1 MVDATEPLSVI
12 LWAVFA
18 FAAGMYPLGFLF
30 PTPCSKCCKPPCGD
44 LFEFKRCARFEAVTQ
59 GTRGNSFTQD
69 NASQPLFRNGWPAI
83 PTPTHGFSRSIA
95 RPEDIGVFRVTDEA
109 RFRVTARISF
119 AQADEVEV
127 RFTLRDRFTAENLEA
142 IYTFTIQLDEQA
154 EAITQ
159 TKTSDRA
166 STIVVHQSALSYN
179 EVTLVLMTPEPVG
192 RTVFHDYRGE
202 YEGWLQNN
210 DWSSWV
216 YLQYAPFT
224 ENAGAVEVLDQ
235 TFAYA
240 CKIDDFQYASSTE
253 PFYAQSEYVWDKD
266 AVLSFLNGESPQR
279 YVDPYGKEWD
289 VTIQGDT
296 PLCGIH
302 YSQSLADVDVPYL
315 LTAEVPASDCP
326 NRKRKFDM
334 LGCADR
340 LGQWLAPKN
349 ATHSALYRTN
359 AITYGANG
367 FTGNQI
373 RNEELVR
380 TNGYGFPYM
389 KEVPEHPEDAYS
401 QSSVCLFRQ
410 EQEGCSVP
418 AIESIPSEAFFCGDL
433 LWVMEN
439 GPCYDTVT
447 LTDRGGRTTVYTLN
461 TGGSSEA
468 NEATRKWCMEQNET
482 AHQSNIYV
490 VYDYRPRFDGTC
502 WPPTGTVHFPAT
514 WYPQNVETSID
525 GNIHDANYNGETFTA
540 YWYSDAGEGGWQQK
554 SEFTLHL
561 VTAGCESAMYES
573 RHASAWAQWRVNVSR
588 KCDGTFTVDS
598 APLSSDGFSKIVSDP
613 SKPNN
618 YINIARLDAHADARI
633 RRSNEPWGVELFS
646 FTAGASGPP
655 PVASSVQ
662 SVSGDPVPAG
672 GGVVTVQMSGNGLGD
687 MSSTFT
693 LGKNLMRFPR
703 TVFLQPNASKRVN
716 GSPIGSPSYEL
727 DPALA
732 HTLNAP
738 FVQVTQ
744 KGYGGDDDTKCHIAV
759 VWIGGVQSV
768 GMPRVRIG
776 SSSELGWLLGQS
788 VTSDFT
794 KVSCL
799 VGQPSVVEG
808 TTCEWTVTSDNEHVL
823 AKSEDGLVKVT
834 VGPGALDASQIVY
847 VGGMPTRQIS
857 ARLTFATPLE
867 ESVWQVAIK
876 LA

>member
-18 FAAGMYPLGFLF
+18 FAAGMYPLGFMF
-30 PTPCSKCCKPPCGD
+30 PTPCSKCCKPPCED
-44 LFEFKRCARFEAVTQ
+44 LFEFKRCARFEAVTK
-59 GTRGNSFTQD
+59 GTRGNSFIQD
-69 NASQPLFRNGWPAI
+69 NTSQPLFRNGWPAI

-109 RFRVTARISF
+109 RFRATARVSF
-119 AQADEVEV
+119 AQSDEVEV
-127 RFTLRDRFTAENLEA
+127 RFTLRDRFTAENLEP
-142 IYTFTIQLDEQA
+142 IYTFTIQFDEQA
-154 EAITQ
+154 ETRTQ

-166 STIVVHQSALSYN
+166 STVVVPQSALINN
-179 EVTLVLMTPEPVG
+179 EVTLILMTPDPVG
-192 RTVFHDYRGE
+192 RTVFRDYRGE

-210 DWSSWV
+210 DWTSWV

-224 ENAGAVEVLDQ
+224 ENAAAVEVLDK

-266 AVLSFLNGESPQR
+266 AVMSFLNGESQQT
-279 YVDPYGKEWD
+279 YVDPYGNEWD

-302 YSQSLADVDVPYL
+302 YSQSLADVDIPYL

-326 NRKRKFDM
+326 SRKRKFDM

-340 LGQWLAPKN
+340 LGEWLVPKN
-349 ATHSALYRTN
+349 ATHSAIYRTN
-359 AITYGANG
+359 SKSYGAN
-367 FTGNQI
+367 FLTGNQI

-389 KEVPEHPEDAYS
+389 KEVPEHPEQAYS

-410 EQEGCSVP
+410 EQTGCSVP

-439 GPCYDTVT
+439 GPCYDTVR

-468 NEATRKWCMEQNET
+468 DDATRKWCMEQNET
-482 AHQSNIYV
+482 EHQSNVYV

-502 WPPTGTVHFPAT
+502 WPLTGTLHFPEA
-514 WYPQNVETSID
+514 WYPKDHVTSLF
-525 GNIHDANYNGETFTA
+525 GSLNQVFSASEENRN
-540 YWYSDAGEGGWQQK
+540 YWYSTEGEEGWRVF
-554 SEFTLHL
+554 SEFSIQL
-561 VTAGCESAMYES
+561 VTASCEEAMYES
-573 RHASAWAQWRVNVSR
+573 RHLGNWSQVRVRVAR
-588 KCDGTFTVDS
+588 QCDGTYYITS
-598 APLSSDGFSKIVSDP
+598 IPIAPTGFKRSIYEP
-613 SKPNN
+613 SL
-618 YINIARLDAHADARI
+618 AQHADARVY
-633 RRSNEPWGVELFS
+633 NGVLPAS
-646 FTAGASGPP
+646 SYSVTLAASGPP

-662 SVSGDPVPAG
+662 SVSGDPVPAN

-687 MSSTFT
+687 TSSTFT

-703 TVFLQPNASKRVN
+703 TVFLQPNGSKRVN
-716 GSPIGSPSYEL
+716 GSRIENPSYEI
-727 DPALA
+727 DPALS
-732 HTLNAP
+732 HTLQAP

-744 KGYGGDDDTKCHIAV
+744 QGYGGDDDTKCHIAV

-768 GMPRVRIG
+768 AMPRVLFGEASDIG
-776 SSSELGWLLGQS
+776 KPLGQY

-808 TTCEWTVTSDNEHVL
+808 TTCEWTVSSDNEHVL
-823 AKSEDGLVKVT
+823 AVKKDDLINVT
-834 VGPGALDASQIVY
+834 VGPGAMAAS
-847 VGGMPTRQIS
+847 RQIYS
-857 ARLTFATPLE
+857 GGRPIKVVDATVTVSTPLE
-867 ESVWQVAIK
+867 DSVWSVTIK
-876 LA
+876 LANV

>member
-1 MVDATEPLSVI
+1 
-12 LWAVFA
+12 
-18 FAAGMYPLGFLF
+18 
-30 PTPCSKCCKPPCGD
+30 
-44 LFEFKRCARFEAVTQ
+44 
-59 GTRGNSFTQD
+59 
-69 NASQPLFRNGWPAI
+69 
-83 PTPTHGFSRSIA
+83 
-95 RPEDIGVFRVTDEA
+95 VFR
-109 RFRVTARISF
+109 
-119 AQADEVEV
+119 
-127 RFTLRDRFTAENLEA
+127 
-142 IYTFTIQLDEQA
+142 
-154 EAITQ
+154 
-159 TKTSDRA
+159 
-166 STIVVHQSALSYN
+166 
-179 EVTLVLMTPEPVG
+179 
-192 RTVFHDYRGE
+192 DYRGE

-389 KEVPEHPEDAYS
+389 KEVPEHPEQAYS

-410 EQEGCSVP
+410 EQTGCSVP

-447 LTDRGGRTTVYTLN
+447 LTDRAGRTTVYTLN
-461 TGGSSEA
+461 TGGSSQA
-468 NEATRKWCMEQNET
+468 DDATRKWCMDQNET
-482 AHQSNIYV
+482 EHQSNVYV

-502 WPPTGTVHFPAT
+502 WPLTGTFHFPEAWFPKDHVT
-514 WYPQNVETSID
+514 SKFGSLVEDYVPGVSSS
-525 GNIHDANYNGETFTA
+525 Y
-540 YWYSDAGEGGWQQK
+540 YWYSTEGESAWQLF
-554 SEFTLHL
+554 SEFEVQITS
-561 VTAGCESAMYES
+561 ASCETAMYES
-573 RHASAWAQWRVNVSR
+573 RHAGNWSQVRVNVSR
-588 KCDGTFTVDS
+588 KCDGTYELQSVILW
-598 APLSSDGFSKIVSDP
+598 PRGFQRGSEAQRS
-613 SKPNN
+613 
-618 YINIARLDAHADARI
+618 AHADARVVYGY
-633 RRSNEPWGVELFS
+633 SYPL
-646 FTAGASGPP
+646 ASYSIDLSGNGPS

-662 SVSGDPVPAG
+662 SVSGDPVPAD

-687 MSSTFT
+687 TSSTFT

-703 TVFLQPNASKRVN
+703 TVFLQPNASKRVS

-732 HTLNAP
+732 PTLNAP

-744 KGYGGDDDTKCHIAV
+744 QGYGGDDDTKCHIAV

-776 SSSELGWLLGQS
+776 SSSELGTLLGQS

-808 TTCEWTVTSDNEHVL
+808 TTCEWTVSSDNEHVL
-823 AKSEDGLVKVT
+823 AVKEDGLVKIT

-867 ESVWQVAIK
+867 ESVWQVSIK